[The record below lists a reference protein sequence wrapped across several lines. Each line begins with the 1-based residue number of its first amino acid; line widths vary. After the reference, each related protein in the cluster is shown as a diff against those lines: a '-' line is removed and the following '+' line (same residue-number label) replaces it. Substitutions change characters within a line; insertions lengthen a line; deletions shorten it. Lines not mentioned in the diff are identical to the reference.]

1 MFKSIKNSHF
11 TNCDDNDSY
20 AKMLYI
26 GESGGNIKKITNQIR
41 NFTPNNPDLNSVKS
55 FFNKHINKEKVGL
68 LFEEFCIP
76 SNYEVNFDALVYS
89 LARTFIEYNQHDEDD
104 ILDDCVVNYY
114 INYLKNPSSLT
125 NQIITDDN
133 IIYVSEMNGKCP
145 LCPKHTSLIIDHNG
159 RKTANYKITKIF
171 PKNIEKNI
179 ENEFISYRNLSNLID
194 TTYNHIALC
203 PSCNNIYTLQ
213 PNLEDYKTLIKAKDN
228 ALLDEKI
235 QEILENDSLEEDLIK
250 ILNYLLKLEYNDDN
264 LPELSMD
271 AKVITDKIPNIDS
284 ITRDSIIK
292 TNLKTY
298 PIIDKYL
305 SNQFGKDINDST
317 ALGRRIKLLSES
329 FDAKGLKGI
338 NVLDQIII
346 SLNNTLP
353 TEKQNISLVRIIVL
367 YFLQHC
373 EVL

>member
-11 TNCDDNDSY
+11 AACDDNDSY

-26 GESGGNIKKITNQIR
+26 GESGGKIKKITSQIR
-41 NFTPNNPDLNSVKS
+41 DLTPEIPDLNSVKS
-55 FFNKHINKEKVGL
+55 FFNKYINKEKVEL

-89 LARTFIEYNQHDEDD
+89 LAKTFIEYNQHDEDD
-104 ILDDCVVNYY
+104 ILDDCVAYYY
-114 INYLKNPSSLT
+114 INYLKNPSST

-133 IIYVSEMNGKCP
+133 LIYVMEMNGKCP
-145 LCPKHTSLIIDHNG
+145 LCPKHTKLLIEHNG
-159 RKTANYKITKIF
+159 IKTANYRITKIL

-179 ENEFISYRNLSNLID
+179 ENELISYRNLSDLID

-250 ILNYLLKLEYNDDN
+250 ILNYLLKEEYDDDS

-271 AKVITDKIPNIDS
+271 AKVITDKIPNIDP
-284 ITRDSIIK
+284 ITYNSIIR

-329 FDAKGLKGI
+329 LDAKGLKGT
-338 NVLDQIII
+338 NLLDEVII
-346 SLNNTLP
+346 SLNSSLP
-353 TEKQNISLVRIIVL
+353 MENRNINLVRIIVF